1 VEFLILGAV
10 AGTMGALL
18 ANGFANLLLKRMLD
32 SPVSFPILPAV
43 LAVVATAL
51 IANAAGWMASFRIL
65 GQKPL
70 EILREE

>member
-1 VEFLILGAV
+1 
-10 AGTMGALL
+10 
-18 ANGFANLLLKRMLD
+18 MLD
-32 SPVSFPILPAV
+32 SEISFPILPSL